1 MKAALRSAPGA
12 ECSSKAFKMARTTCL
27 ADVDRKQIAMFI
39 AVLKRAGLP
48 ISPSVASLDVVE
60 LGRLSPDVLVVDL
73 DGLAVDALERLRQL
87 RFVLPA
93 CIIVVYT
100 ANNTRSWGVDY
111 HLAGANGVLSKASTE
126 SELASGVRSSLRNGC
141 FTDPRLAVA

>member
-1 MKAALRSAPGA
+1 VKAALRAAPGA
-12 ECSSKAFKMARTTCL
+12 ESALKAFHMARIICL
-27 ADVDRKQIAMFI
+27 ADVDREQIAMFI
-39 AVLKRAGLP
+39 AVLERAGLP

-60 LGRLSPDVLVVDL
+60 LGRLAPDLLVADL
-73 DGLAVDALERLRQL
+73 DRLPVDPLERLRQL

-100 ANNTRSWGVDY
+100 ANSTRSWGVEY

-126 SELASGVRSSLRNGC
+126 AELASGVRSSLRLGC
-141 FTDPRLAVA
+141 FTDPRLTAA